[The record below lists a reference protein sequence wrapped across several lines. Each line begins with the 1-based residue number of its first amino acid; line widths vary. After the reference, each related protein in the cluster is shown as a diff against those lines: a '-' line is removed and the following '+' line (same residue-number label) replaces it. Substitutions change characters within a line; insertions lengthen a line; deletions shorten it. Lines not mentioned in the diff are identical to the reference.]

1 MTKPTA
7 MAQGRVAHLIEWKG
21 WCKPI
26 DTPAALESDFNSY
39 SDLSEGEQEA
49 RFAAG
54 EASSLSCVCAQ
65 AEGGWRVGVLGGGA
79 ALSTAGPSRF
89 VCLFLCGSTH
99 VAKAKAGRT
108 TCKGASVPVKS
119 NWGDCDRTEKKRP
132 AGKSSILH
140 KSRLKKKA
148 TFH

>member
-54 EASSLSCVCAQ
+54 ELSSAPCVCFDAARHAE
-65 AEGGWRVGVLGGGA
+65 AEGSA
-79 ALSTAGPSRF
+79 ACSVALTSCSSRF
-89 VCLFLCGSTH
+89 ACLFLSGAPDVTH
-99 VAKAKAGRT
+99 FAKAKAGRT
-108 TCKGASVPVKS
+108 TCNTISVPVKS
-119 NWGDCDRTEKKRP
+119 
-132 AGKSSILH
+132 SSTTVAAH
-140 KSRLKKKA
+140 NRS
-148 TFH
+148 FH